1 MLMSI
6 FNACLS
12 LLCRSQIYF
21 REFGIQLLLMKRHVE
36 LCIFFCLIFSIQL
49 VGQPKNEQQA
59 KQFTDLM
66 QERLSLS
73 AEQFTRVYEINL
85 EAAKQ
90 ARDASQQTSD
100 QIILKQKF
108 ELIREQIDTSLLEIL
123 STLQWW
129 EWIKLDNELN
139 GHESDI

>member
-1 MLMSI
+1 
-6 FNACLS
+6 
-12 LLCRSQIYF
+12 
-21 REFGIQLLLMKRHVE
+21 MKRYVAI
-36 LCIFFCLIFSIQL
+36 CIVLSQIFSIEV

-73 AEQFTRVYEINL
+73 AEQFARVYEINL

-90 ARDASQQTSD
+90 ARNASQQAPD

-108 ELIREQIDTSLLEIL
+108 ESIREQIDNSLLEIL
-123 STLQWW
+123 STLQWR

-139 GHESDI
+139 RHESDI